1 MRRENGRTKLKMVA
15 VGCMFRMVY
24 IVIEQCPSPLSLNL
38 WKDGSIPTTDASES
52 LKPLTE
58 AEELKQRRE
67 V

>member
-1 MRRENGRTKLKMVA
+1 MVA

-38 WKDGSIPTTDASES
+38 WKDGSRPTTGASES

-58 AEELKQRRE
+58 AEELKQR
-67 V
+67 

>member
-1 MRRENGRTKLKMVA
+1 MAA

-38 WKDGSIPTTDASES
+38 WKDGSIPTTRSFGKY

-58 AEELKQRRE
+58 AEELKQR
-67 V
+67 